1 MKRSGILNQQL
12 SEAIASMGHG
22 QIMMIVD
29 AGFPIP
35 ADAWRIDLAIG
46 ANLPTLAQLYQL
58 IAPELIVEK
67 VMFATE
73 VKDLNAPLYRSLCT
87 WFDERDFEPVSYEE
101 TVGPLAQKAKVIV
114 RSGALDPWGNIALV
128 SGVDYHAYFADPNIG
143 VTDKFRAIMDRP
155 RFIPGQ
161 GPAERS

>member
-35 ADAWRIDLAIG
+35 RDAWRIDLAIG
-46 ANLPTLAQLYQL
+46 ANLPTLEQLYAL

-67 VMFATE
+67 VMFASE
-73 VKDLNAPLYRSLCT
+73 VKEHNHPLYASLT
-87 WFDERDFEPVSYEE
+87 RWFDERDFSPVSYEE
-101 TVGPLAQKAKVIV
+101 TVGPLAHSAKVIV

-128 SGVDYHAYFADPNIG
+128 AGVDYNRYFDDERVSVP
-143 VTDKFRAIMDRP
+143 DKFRTLMDRKP
-155 RFIPGQ
+155 FTPG
-161 GPAERS
+161 GAR

>member
-12 SEAIASMGHG
+12 SEAVASMGHG

-35 ADAWRIDLAIG
+35 RDAWRVDLAIG
-46 ANLPTLAQLYQL
+46 ANLPTLDQLYAL

-67 VMFATE
+67 VMFAAE
-73 VKDLNAPLYRSLCT
+73 VKEHNKPLYASIAR
-87 WFDERDFEPVSYEE
+87 WFDERDFEPVTYEE
-101 TVGPLAQKAKVIV
+101 TVGALARKAKVIV

-128 SGVDYHAYFADPNIG
+128 AGVDYGAYFQDPGIS
-143 VTDKFRAIMDRP
+143 VPEKFRALIDRAP
-155 RFIPGQ
+155 FHPGS
-161 GPAERS
+161 GK

>member
-35 ADAWRIDLAIG
+35 RDAWRVDLAIS
-46 ANLPTLAQLYQL
+46 ANVPSLDTLYSV

-67 VMFATE
+67 VMFAAE
-73 VKDLNAPLYRSLCT
+73 VKEHNHPLYGSLKR
-87 WFDERDFEPVSYEE
+87 WFDERDFEAVTYEE
-101 TVGPLAQKAKVIV
+101 TVGSLAQRAKVIV
-114 RSGALDPWGNIALV
+114 RSGALDPWGNVALV
-128 SGVDYHAYFADPNIG
+128 AGVDYKAYFTNPE
-143 VTDKFRAIMDRP
+143 VSVPDKFRKLIDRP
-155 RFIPGQ
+155 AFTPG
-161 GPAERS
+161 GRHD

>member
-46 ANLPTLAQLYQL
+46 ENLPTLDQLYAL

-67 VMFATE
+67 VMFAAE
-73 VKDLNAPLYRSLCT
+73 VKEHNHPLYASLT
-87 WFDERDFEPVSYEE
+87 RWFDERDFAPVSYEE
-101 TVGPLAQKAKVIV
+101 TVGPLAQRAKVIV

-128 SGVDYHAYFADPNIG
+128 AGVDYKKYFNDPR
-143 VTDKFRAIMDRP
+143 VSVPDKFRALMDRKP
-155 RFIPGQ
+155 FTPGVRD
-161 GPAERS
+161 E